1 MPLQRCLKNT
11 EKKLYKS
18 YLETTSENSKIVF
31 LTNMKVKL
39 LVNISLLQFY
49 LIYVIRS
56 VTREIKFSGYDN
68 QII

>member
-1 MPLQRCLKNT
+1 MPLQRCLKKQK
-11 EKKLYKS
+11 KKLYKS
-18 YLETTSENSKIVF
+18 YLEITSGNSKIVF
-31 LTNMKVKL
+31 LTNTKVKL